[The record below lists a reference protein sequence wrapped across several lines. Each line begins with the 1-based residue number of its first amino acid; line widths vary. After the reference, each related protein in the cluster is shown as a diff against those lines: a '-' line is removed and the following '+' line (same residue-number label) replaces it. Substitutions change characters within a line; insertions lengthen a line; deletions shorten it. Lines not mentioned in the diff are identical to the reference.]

1 MSERNMHLEDW
12 LDDLCVR
19 FILNLPLADLASIER
34 ICFQVEEA
42 QWFYEDFIRPL
53 DPALPSLSLR
63 SFCERIFVHCPLL
76 SAFSQGKHMQAFES
90 FMEYKARVPVRG
102 AILLNKD
109 MDSTILVKGWKKGAN
124 WSFPRGKINKDED
137 DLDCAIREVYEET
150 GYNLEEAGLVPADR
164 KVKKIEVN
172 MAQQQMQ
179 LFVFRDVPMETYFE
193 PRTRKEIS
201 KIEWWRLSDLPAF
214 RKKGQEH
221 PQAISA
227 TKFYMVAPFLVPL
240 RKWVVEQKKK
250 DAKRALSNQYPSA
263 GLSHD
268 EVYTEEDHG
277 AESAYPT
284 HFTDCAPCGMP
295 DQSSLQDA
303 SAALNRLLR
312 IQPPQELQAESSDV
326 PQPINK
332 VGDALLAILHSKPS
346 NPGSSSLHNVAPHTP
361 SEHTL
366 GQPQMPPTPQH
377 FPLRSPQVPSM
388 PPPSMF
394 PMQPQSESFSY
405 QQPNLKSQYCQ
416 HNSDANSHQAQQP
429 ATQSRSENPHHRQ
442 SQHLIHPQPLPP
454 NVQRAVFT
462 EGPVHAPMVPSPQ
475 NVPFS
480 HGQIVPKAIA
490 NPHLPGLRSTMVPLE
505 PNVSPPKL
513 TTHSLALLNA
523 FKTQHRTVDERSG
536 PSDPLQQNNA
546 NEAAQSSHTQS
557 GPLPQELPT
566 NASLEF
572 QEPLRPQVVYQDNG
586 NPGVT
591 SPPIVKPAISEL
603 QRSTLLGLFKSPRAQ
618 AAVPAELLSATALP
632 RSITPSAVELS
643 AVEPLSTNAAT
654 TSALLSDKRIQDHP
668 ANIGTKLTAPSNS
681 QLPFRPAGILARP
694 MDSNERETLPRNG
707 SGQKSRSIGKKP
719 GPRANH
725 QEDRPEKPIF
735 QPQILK
741 RPQQVLSKASE
752 ENPNMLG
759 FPAFSRPSLDG
770 ASSHPIDHSSNLLSL
785 FRTGPTGLASHSHRP
800 PNEELISLPPA
811 NPTSGL
817 AETSR
822 VGSLASMESGPRR
835 GSQTSISPA
844 DRGFLLN
851 YLDAVANGA
860 QR

>member
-1 MSERNMHLEDW
+1 MNETKMHLEDW

-63 SFCERIFVHCPLL
+63 SFCERIFAHCPLL

-102 AILLNKD
+102 AILLNED

-214 RKKGQEH
+214 RRKGQEH
-221 PQAISA
+221 PQAAISA
-227 TKFYMVAPFLVPL
+227 NKFYMVAPFLVPL

-250 DAKRALSNQYPSA
+250 DARRASSNQYASA

-268 EVYTEEDHG
+268 EAFTEEDRG
-277 AESAYPT
+277 VESAYPT
-284 HFTDCAPCGMP
+284 HFDNSASRGMP

-303 SAALNRLLR
+303 SAALNHLLR
-312 IQPPQELQAESSDV
+312 TQQPQELQAESSDAS
-326 PQPINK
+326 QSTNN
-332 VGDALLAILHSKPS
+332 VGNALLALLHSKPS
-346 NPGSSSLHNVAPHTP
+346 NAGLPALHNAPPRT
-361 SEHTL
+361 SIEYTL
-366 GQPQMPPTPQH
+366 GQPQMPPKPQQLPSRPPH
-377 FPLRSPQVPSM
+377 SSSIPPQ
-388 PPPSMF
+388 MF
-394 PMQPQSESFSY
+394 PMQPQSERFSY
-405 QQPNLKSQYCQ
+405 QHPILQGQNRQPNA
-416 HNSDANSHQAQQP
+416 DADKYQAQQP
-429 ATQSRSENPHHRQ
+429 AQSRSENLHHNQ

-462 EGPVHAPMVPSPQ
+462 GVPVHAPTIPSPQ

-480 HGQIVPKAIA
+480 HGQPAPKAIA
-490 NPHLPGLRSTMVPLE
+490 NPQLPSLHSKTVPSE
-505 PNVSPPKL
+505 PILSSPKL
-513 TTHSLALLNA
+513 TSHSLALLNA
-523 FKTQHRTVDERSG
+523 FKSRDRAAGEPSG
-536 PSDPLQQNNA
+536 PPDPILQNNV
-546 NEAAQSSHTQS
+546 NKAAPPSHTQS
-557 GPLPQELPT
+557 RHLPQELPA

-572 QEPLRPQVVYQDNG
+572 QEQLRPQVVYQDNG
-586 NPGVT
+586 NPGVN
-591 SPPIVKPAISEL
+591 SPPIVKPAISDF
-603 QRSTLLGLFKSPRAQ
+603 QRSKLLGLFKSPTVQ
-618 AAVPAELLSATALP
+618 AAVPAGPLGATALP

-654 TSALLSDKRIQDHP
+654 TSALLNDKRTPDHL
-668 ANIGTKLTAPSNS
+668 ANIGTKLTVHSNP
-681 QLPFRPAGILARP
+681 QLTFRPAGILARP
-694 MDSNERETLPRNG
+694 MDSNERESLPKNG
-707 SGQKSRSIGKKP
+707 SGHKLRSNGKKS
-719 GPRANH
+719 GPRANQ
-725 QEDRPEKPIF
+725 QEARPEKPIF

-741 RPQQVLSKASE
+741 RPQQVLSKAPE
-752 ENPNMLG
+752 ENPTLLDT
-759 FPAFSRPSLDG
+759 PAFSRSSLDG
-770 ASSHPIDHSSNLLSL
+770 ASSKPTDHSSNLLSL
-785 FRTGPTGLASHSHRP
+785 FRTAPTGLASHSQRLP
-800 PNEELISLPPA
+800 SEKLTSLAPA
-811 NPTSGL
+811 DSTSGL
-817 AETSR
+817 AAVSR
-822 VGSLASMESGPRR
+822 VASFASMESSPRR

-844 DRGFLLN
+844 DKGFLLS